1 MPAKYYYGLSVL
13 NAKVEASTAR
23 HFRELIQK
31 HVEPAMRLHV
41 TQQEY
46 VALTTRKEK
55 LAAKD
60 SPYLVACVF
69 KTTPSQRNRENA
81 EDCCNLLFLDMD
93 EEADGKCPAR
103 PFVRNPDSLT
113 KALAGYNF
121 AAFTTASSTK
131 EKPRMR
137 VMVEAENIP
146 LDSYPDAV
154 NTIAKIIGIADVTK
168 ESLIPNQPMILPSL
182 FADQDPDFDHPM
194 VCSNLKGKAFTIED
208 IRVSDH
214 STSTKDDKVSYR
226 AAQSPSDGDDGLEYL
241 RAPLEGAT
249 LESISEA
256 LNIISPDIA
265 YPEWFDMAAALRH
278 QFSTSE
284 DEAEAAYSLFDKWS
298 SKGAKYVD
306 SDDTL
311 AKWLSV
317 KPTPVGRIPV
327 TIRTLIKRAADAGW
341 SAGKLK
347 EECFSKVLNYI
358 QHEAKTL
365 HDLTRTAL
373 ERIAALP
380 MLTSVEEEMLL
391 TAIRTQLKEARGELV
406 TVLSLRKDLKHIRDI
421 KERSKDGASAA
432 EEPAWA
438 KGWCYITSEE
448 MFFRPSSHQT
458 LSTEALNC
466 AFSRHL
472 LPTKEQL
479 EQMGRETND
488 SELSKP
494 LFLPAQY
501 LLNHQQCLVVADRN
515 YDPTS
520 PKEIYTETPD
530 GVRYVNTY
538 RRSYPKADRTQ
549 AEAAGKMILKHFE
562 NLIAEPEYRRVV
574 LDYIAHCVQFPGKKI
589 RWAILIQGAE
599 GCGKS
604 FLAKVIGTILGEDNV
619 KFLSNDAIRS
629 QWSDWTIGTQVN
641 VIGEIRVAG
650 HNRHDIMNRLKEAV
664 TDDRISVTQRN
675 RSVRTERNLTNYVM
689 FTNYQD
695 ALALMHG
702 SRRYFIVKS
711 ALQTE
716 EQVLALGP
724 EYFNELFEAIAQN
737 AAGLRAF
744 FEDWVISDDFPADG
758 RAPKT
763 IYLEEMIEDSA
774 NDLVGAIRRLIREGE
789 SPLIADDMIYSGI
802 LESAL
807 ELEGLRESPQ
817 VVARMLREE
826 NFVRLAGRGIEINGM
841 RKALWVKSG
850 KFAGLSDAQIFEI
863 ARQRANG
870 EEPTQPEE
878 EWI

>member
-1 MPAKYYYGLSVL
+1 
-13 NAKVEASTAR
+13 
-23 HFRELIQK
+23 
-31 HVEPAMRLHV
+31 
-41 TQQEY
+41 
-46 VALTTRKEK
+46 
-55 LAAKD
+55 
-60 SPYLVACVF
+60 
-69 KTTPSQRNRENA
+69 
-81 EDCCNLLFLDMD
+81 
-93 EEADGKCPAR
+93 
-103 PFVRNPDSLT
+103 
-113 KALAGYNF
+113 
-121 AAFTTASSTK
+121 
-131 EKPRMR
+131 
-137 VMVEAENIP
+137 
-146 LDSYPDAV
+146 
-154 NTIAKIIGIADVTK
+154 
-168 ESLIPNQPMILPSL
+168 
-182 FADQDPDFDHPM
+182 
-194 VCSNLKGKAFTIED
+194 
-208 IRVSDH
+208 
-214 STSTKDDKVSYR
+214 
-226 AAQSPSDGDDGLEYL
+226 
-241 RAPLEGAT
+241 
-249 LESISEA
+249 
-256 LNIISPDIA
+256 
-265 YPEWFDMAAALRH
+265 
-278 QFSTSE
+278 
-284 DEAEAAYSLFDKWS
+284 
-298 SKGAKYVD
+298 
-306 SDDTL
+306 
-311 AKWLSV
+311 
-317 KPTPVGRIPV
+317 
-327 TIRTLIKRAADAGW
+327 
-341 SAGKLK
+341 
-347 EECFSKVLNYI
+347 
-358 QHEAKTL
+358 
-365 HDLTRTAL
+365 
-373 ERIAALP
+373 
-380 MLTSVEEEMLL
+380 
-391 TAIRTQLKEARGELV
+391 
-406 TVLSLRKDLKHIRDI
+406 
-421 KERSKDGASAA
+421 
-432 EEPAWA
+432 
-438 KGWCYITSEE
+438 
-448 MFFRPSSHQT
+448 
-458 LSTEALNC
+458 
-466 AFSRHL
+466 
-472 LPTKEQL
+472 
-479 EQMGRETND
+479 
-488 SELSKP
+488 
-494 LFLPAQY
+494 
-501 LLNHQQCLVVADRN
+501 
-515 YDPTS
+515 
-520 PKEIYTETPD
+520 
-530 GVRYVNTY
+530 
-538 RRSYPKADRTQ
+538 
-549 AEAAGKMILKHFE
+549 
-562 NLIAEPEYRRVV
+562 